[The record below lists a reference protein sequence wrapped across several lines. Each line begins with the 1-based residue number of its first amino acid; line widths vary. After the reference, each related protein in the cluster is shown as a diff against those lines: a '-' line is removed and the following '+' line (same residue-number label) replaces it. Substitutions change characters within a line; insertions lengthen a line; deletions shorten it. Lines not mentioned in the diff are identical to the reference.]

1 MGIFRRNAKGD
12 KAVKKADK
20 KPVAAKKATP
30 EKKTD
35 KKETKAAASK
45 KKEAPK
51 KLTRSVRRRDTSD
64 VYSVLVSPI
73 VTEKAERLQATGKYM
88 FNVSRSANKVEVA
101 RAIKEVYGVT
111 PVAVNIIVRKGK
123 AVRFGKFQ
131 GRRKTE
137 KKAIVTLKKDEIL
150 TVTAV

>member
-1 MGIFRRNAKGD
+1 MGIFKRNTKGD

-20 KPVAAKKATP
+20 KSVAAKKATP
-30 EKKTD
+30 EKKAD
-35 KKETKAAASK
+35 KKETKAATA

-51 KLTRSVRRRDTSD
+51 KLTKSVQRKDTSD

-73 VTEKAERLQATGKYM
+73 VTEKAERLQANGKYL

-111 PVAVNIIVRKGK
+111 PVAVNIVVRKGK
-123 AVRFGKFQ
+123 AVRFGKYQ

-137 KKAIVTLKKDEIL
+137 KKAIVTLKKGEIL